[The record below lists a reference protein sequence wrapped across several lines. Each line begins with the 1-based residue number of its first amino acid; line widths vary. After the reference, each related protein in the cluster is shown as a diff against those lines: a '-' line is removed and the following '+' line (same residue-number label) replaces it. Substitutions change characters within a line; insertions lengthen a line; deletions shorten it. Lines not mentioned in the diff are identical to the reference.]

1 MTYRTVLQV
10 LLFVGAV
17 ALVQGEARAQVR
29 EIPLSSS
36 PISLV
41 GPFFNSMKITAREYD
56 AKTGYTRRTDVFF
69 NGANGSGLIF
79 MIVAGLDI
87 HFISR
92 EPLSSI
98 AKSLQKPSLD
108 RGDALTMGKKGRMR
122 IGLGRYDFHHYVIGT
137 RTCVAFS
144 NYFNKSGSQ
153 GWLQFIAGTICTPQ
167 AQDEEALQTM
177 FAGIGIAGHYTPTL
191 ATTTPQTAP
200 RESSRNSAPSGVV
213 SRGQTATTETDGVYA
228 VRLIYA
234 GQEKPGCLGGELK
247 AEFTVVK
254 DSIRG
259 YFNHPQVG
267 FFLLKGRLDGNG
279 RLVDAVAE
287 GGEKVFFEG
296 GFDDG
301 AGSGSW
307 RSDQSGCRGAWAA
320 TRN

>member
-1 MTYRTVLQV
+1 MAFRTLLRT
-10 LLFVGAV
+10 LLFVC
-17 ALVQGEARAQVR
+17 ALFLVDNDARAQTS

-36 PISLV
+36 PFSLV
-41 GPFFNSMKITAREYD
+41 GPFFQDMEVKAREGE
-56 AKTGYTRRTDVFF
+56 ALTGYTRRTDVVF
-69 NGANGSGLIF
+69 NGPNGSGVIF

-92 EPLSSI
+92 GSLRSMVE
-98 AKSLQKPSLD
+98 SLQKPSLE
-108 RGDALTMGKKGRMR
+108 RGDALDWGKKGRMR
-122 IGLGRYDFHHYVIGT
+122 IGLGRYDFLHYVIGT

-153 GWLQFIAGTICTPQ
+153 GWLQYIAGTVCTPN
-167 AQDEEALQTM
+167 AQDEEALRTM

-191 ATTTPQTAP
+191 TNAAP
-200 RESSRNSAPSGVV
+200 EAAPKESPRASAPSGVV
-213 SRGQTATTETDGVYA
+213 TRGQTDAEGSDGVYA

-234 GQEKPGCLGGELK
+234 GKEKPGCLGGELK
-247 AEFTVVK
+247 AEFTVVQ

-267 FFLLKGRLDGNG
+267 FFLLKGRLDGNR

-296 GFDDG
+296 GFEDG
-301 AGSGSW
+301 AGTGSS